1 VIVGPGW
8 AFVGLVAVGLAMLV
22 LASGCGVLVVA
33 DPSSGETKLAAPALV
48 EPEPE
53 VAARRAGV
61 WTVSLGRARKQVRR
75 GLLRLKSASCDGTP
89 SGSGYALDGHIV
101 LAQVDVLPGAGIL
114 KVAPRKRRAKT
125 FGARHVFELGELGV
139 ARVDGR
145 LPRRLSSAPGAPL
158 GASVAVV
165 AYPLTSSPRLLRG
178 VVVDRVAG
186 APFGVRGRVLRLTS
200 PLRPDDPGGPVID
213 AKGRLVG
220 VAFTTDPT
228 TGLAVAVPLDTLRS
242 LVTKRALEAQPPC
255 ERT

>member
-1 VIVGPGW
+1 
-8 AFVGLVAVGLAMLV
+8 
-22 LASGCGVLVVA
+22 
-33 DPSSGETKLAAPALV
+33 
-48 EPEPE
+48 
-53 VAARRAGV
+53 
-61 WTVSLGRARKQVRR
+61 VSLGRARKQVRR

>member
-1 VIVGPGW
+1 MIVGPGW
-8 AFVGLVAVGLAMLV
+8 AFVGLVAVGLAVLV
-22 LASGCGVLVVA
+22 LASGCSVLVVA

-48 EPEPE
+48 EAEPE
-53 VAARRAGV
+53 VVARRAGV

-89 SGSGYALDGHIV
+89 SGSGYALDAHIV
-101 LAQVDVLPGAGIL
+101 LAQADVLPGAGTL
-114 KVAPRKRRAKT
+114 KVAPRKRRAKA

-145 LPRRLSSAPGAPL
+145 LPRRLSSAPSAPL

-165 AYPLTSSPRLLRG
+165 GYPLSSGPRLLRG

-186 APFGVRGRVLRLTS
+186 SPFGVRGRVLRLTS
-200 PLRPDDPGGPVID
+200 PLGPDEPGGPVID
-213 AKGRLVG
+213 AKGRLVA

-242 LVTKRALEAQPPC
+242 LVKKRALEALPPC

>member
-1 VIVGPGW
+1 
-8 AFVGLVAVGLAMLV
+8 
-22 LASGCGVLVVA
+22 VA

-61 WTVSLGRARKQVRR
+61 WAVSLGRARKQVRR

>member
-1 VIVGPGW
+1 
-8 AFVGLVAVGLAMLV
+8 MLV